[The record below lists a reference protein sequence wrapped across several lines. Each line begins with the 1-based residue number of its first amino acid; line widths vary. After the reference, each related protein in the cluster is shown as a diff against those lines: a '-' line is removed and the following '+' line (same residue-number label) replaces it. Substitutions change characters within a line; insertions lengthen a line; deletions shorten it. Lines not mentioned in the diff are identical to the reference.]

1 MGQFSGLLRIGFPG
15 YNPQFGS
22 NKISFVLL
30 TLIIQFSSTV
40 VSLFHRLLSFE
51 RTLGI
56 LTASSFKHVIGEHI
70 LPVCSLLFHYNSPA
84 SSTKETVFDFDKLQL
99 VSSFVF

>member
-1 MGQFSGLLRIGFPG
+1 MGQFSGLLRIGFPD

-22 NKISFVLL
+22 NKISFVLP
-30 TLIIQFSSTV
+30 TLIIEFSLTV

-56 LTASSFKHVIGEHI
+56 LTASSFKHVIGEHF

-99 VSSFVF
+99 VISFVF